1 MVKIEFEEHSTEV
14 VETPEEEFERLM
26 KAAGITPGKPTKH
39 FDLEVKN
46 YQDHPKDGCTGQQ
59 LNIKGY

>member
-1 MVKIEFEEHSTEV
+1 MYKRPPLSEIDQEFND
-14 VETPEEEFERLM
+14 L
-26 KAAGITPGKPTKH
+26 TKH